1 MYSRS
6 LHIKI
11 FSPDLQLETLL
22 KSVDLPTEF
31 CFQIETCTD
40 FTEGEPC
47 CEDIVFVDVP
57 CKPPL
62 SDFRTVGGILV
73 ACVDSDQVEAVGDDL
88 MFADEVWE
96 KPYRSRL
103 FSLRFRK
110 LLEMAQSRW
119 RSRVN
124 EICLDTLIEC
134 MPDMVWFKDIA
145 GSHVKVNDVFARL
158 WENRKK
164 SSRAETTVLS
174 GIYQKKNSKRANL
187 SAKKQTNLSCVNG
200 KNVLPLKK

>member
-1 MYSRS
+1 M
-6 LHIKI
+6 
-11 FSPDLQLETLL
+11 
-22 KSVDLPTEF
+22 
-31 CFQIETCTD
+31 
-40 FTEGEPC
+40 
-47 CEDIVFVDVP
+47 
-57 CKPPL
+57 
-62 SDFRTVGGILV
+62 V

-134 MPDMVWFKDIA
+134 MPDM
-145 GSHVKVNDVFARL
+145 
-158 WENRKK
+158 
-164 SSRAETTVLS
+164 
-174 GIYQKKNSKRANL
+174 
-187 SAKKQTNLSCVNG
+187 
-200 KNVLPLKK
+200 